1 MVAARSNFTAQFLF
15 DIDVFPFVP
24 PGQSY
29 RNHSWRQDELN
40 PSACPEPDK
49 AIEVTAA

>member
-29 RNHSWRQDELN
+29 RNHSWRQDELKPFSLPG
-40 PSACPEPDK
+40 PSQSDWGD
-49 AIEVTAA
+49 